1 MRKLLTIFFAFLA
14 TSVVAQET
22 LTRLLRHPDIHGDRV
37 VFSYGGDLWTV
48 DARGGDARRLTSDDG
63 VEYFPKFSPD
73 GRSIAFTGEYSGTKQ
88 VFVMGADG
96 GSPKQ
101 LTFYNDVGPLPPR
114 GGIDNRVLGWSPDGK
129 NVVFNPHRL
138 PWSDRMPRQYVI
150 PATGG
155 METPLAMPE
164 GSGGM
169 YSADGTK
176 FVYTPIE
183 REFRTWKRYRG
194 GRAQDVWVYD
204 LVKNSAERLT
214 DNPATD
220 NQPMWIGNTI
230 YFTSDREGGK
240 LNLYSLDPRSKEVRK
255 VTNHADYDV
264 LWPSTDRKQIVY
276 ESGGYI
282 WRFDP
287 ATGKDE
293 RIPIRVVG
301 DFRNSLPYFKNV
313 KGNIDSYSLSPTG
326 TRALFEARGD
336 IFTVPAK
343 NGEIRNLTATP
354 GIREM
359 APVWSPDGRWIAYL
373 SDRTGDEY
381 EIYVRSADA
390 SDRTGGER
398 QLTSGGKSWRFAP
411 LWSPDSKML
420 AYSDKDHM
428 LHVIDVA
435 SGKVTDV
442 DKDDYGDITHYRWS
456 PDSKWLT
463 YTKNNEVRFAVI
475 YVYSLP
481 EARAYALTSGMTDDN
496 EPVFDP
502 KGRYLYFTSNR
513 DFNLTFSAFE
523 FNYVY
528 TDPTRVYVAVL
539 ANDGPALFLPQSD
552 EEKVSVD
559 KERDGKEKEKPVP
572 AAKTAA
578 DATPAATTADDGPAK
593 KSSGTLNVKID
604 VAGFEKRVR
613 AIPGSSGSYRG
624 LTAVNNGILYLNGNG
639 MKTQLKLYNVDDRK
653 EDVVLDGVRGYDV
666 SPNGEKVIAR
676 TGNEYTI
683 VAPKPAQKAG
693 ETMLSLEHLE
703 MKIDPR
709 AEWTEEFNDAWR
721 IFRDWFYD
729 PNMHGNDWTAL
740 KNRYGQLVP
749 YMNHRAD
756 LDFILGELGG
766 ELNSG
771 HVYVETNDDWQ
782 TKRIDNGLLGAE
794 ISADPTGYFRVGHI
808 FPGENWHETFRSPLT
823 EPGVKIKEGD
833 YILAVDGVSTK
844 GVDNFYRLLE
854 NKAGRVVSLLVASR
868 PDVNGAREEK
878 VRPVAKET
886 NLRYLD
892 WVKSRREL
900 VDKLSGGRIGYLH
913 LPNTGTE
920 GNREL
925 FKYFYPQADK
935 DALIIDDRYNGGG
948 FIPDRMIELLDR
960 PLLNYW
966 VRRNQKP
973 GVTPA
978 YSNQGPKAMLING
991 YSSSGGDALPYYF
1004 RERKLGTIIGTR
1016 TWGGLIGLSGNPPL
1030 MDGGA
1035 VDVPQFRFLDPKGIW
1050 AVEGTGVAPDIEVI
1064 DRPDLVVAG
1073 HDPSLEK
1080 AIEVLMQQLK
1090 EHPPVKV
1097 VVPPIPANLAQ

>member
-14 TSVVAQET
+14 TTVVAQEN
-22 LTRLLRHPDIHGDRV
+22 LTRLLRQPDIHGDRI
-37 VFSYGGDLWTV
+37 VFSYGGDLWIV
-48 DARGGDARRLTSDDG
+48 DTRGGDARRLTSDDG

-73 GRSIAFTGEYSGTKQ
+73 GRSIAFTGEYSGTRQ
-88 VFVMGADG
+88 VFVIGADG

-138 PWSDRMPRQYVI
+138 PWSDRMPRQYVV
-150 PATGG
+150 PASGG
-155 METPLAMPE
+155 METPLPMPE
-164 GSGGM
+164 GSSGM

-204 LVKNSAERLT
+204 LQKNSAERLT
-214 DNPATD
+214 DSPATD
-220 NQPMWIGNTI
+220 NQPMWVGNTI

-240 LNLYSLDPRSKEVRK
+240 LNLYSLDPQTKQAHR
-255 VTNHADYDV
+255 VTNHTDYDV
-264 LWPSTDRKQIVY
+264 LWPSTDRKQIAY
-276 ESGGYI
+276 ECGGFL
-282 WRFDP
+282 WHFDP

-293 RIPIRVVG
+293 RVPIRVVG
-301 DFRNSLPYFKNV
+301 DFRNALPYFKNV

-326 TRALFEARGD
+326 TRALVEARGD
-336 IFTVPAK
+336 LFTVPAK
-343 NGEIRNLTATP
+343 NGEIRNLTNTP

-373 SDRTGDEY
+373 SDRTGEEY
-381 EIYVRSADA
+381 EIFVRSADA
-390 SDRTGGER
+390 TDRTGGER

-411 LWSPDSKML
+411 IWSPDSKML
-420 AYSDKDHM
+420 AFSDKDHM
-428 LHVIDVA
+428 LHIVDVT
-435 SGKVTDV
+435 SGKITDV

-463 YTKNNEVRFAVI
+463 YTKNNEVRFSII

-481 EARAYALTSGMTDDN
+481 EAKAYALTSGMTDDN

-552 EEKVSVD
+552 EEKVSAD
-559 KERDGKEKEKPVP
+559 KEKNGQEKEKSASTAKP
-572 AAKTAA
+572 AAEGA
-578 DATPAATTADDGPAK
+578 ATPPASSESAPAK
-593 KSSGTLNVKID
+593 KPPVVKID

-613 AIPGSSGSYRG
+613 AVPGASGTYRS
-624 LTAVNNGILYLNGNG
+624 LSAVPNGILYLNGTG
-639 MKTQLKLYNVDDRK
+639 MKAQLKLYNIDDRK
-653 EDVVLDGVRGYDV
+653 EEVVLDSARGYDV
-666 SPNGEKVIAR
+666 SPNGEKIIAR
-676 TGNEYTI
+676 SGSDYAI
-683 VAPKPAQKAG
+683 VAAKPGQKAG
-693 ETMLSLEHLE
+693 DGVLSLDHLE
-703 MKIDPR
+703 MKVDPR
-709 AEWTEEFNDAWR
+709 AEWTQEFNDAWR

-729 PNMHGNDWTAL
+729 PNMHGTDWAAL
-740 KNRYGQLVP
+740 KARYGQLVP

-771 HVYVETNDDWQ
+771 HVYVDTSDDWQ
-782 TKRIDNGLLGAE
+782 VKRVDTGLLGAD
-794 ISADPTGYFRVGHI
+794 ITADPSGYFRVGHV
-808 FPGENWHETFRSPLT
+808 FPGENWHDAFRSPLT
-823 EPGVKIKEGD
+823 EPGVKVKEGD

-854 NKAGRVVSLLVASR
+854 NKASRVVSLLVASG
-868 PDVNGAREEK
+868 PDVNGAHEEK

-892 WVKSRREL
+892 WVKSRREI
-900 VDKLSGGRIGYLH
+900 VDKASGGRIGYIH
-913 LPNTGTE
+913 LPNTGPE

-978 YSNQGPKAMLING
+978 YSNQGPKVMLING
-991 YSSSGGDALPYYF
+991 YSASGGDALPYYF

-1030 MDGGA
+1030 MDGGS
-1035 VDVPQFRFLDPKGIW
+1035 VEVPQFRFLDPKGMW
-1050 AVEGTGVAPDIEVI
+1050 AVEGAGVSPDIEVV

-1080 AIEVLMQQLK
+1080 ALEVLLQQLK
-1090 EHPPVKV
+1090 EHPPAKI
-1097 VVPPIPANLAQ
+1097 VVPAIPGNLAQ